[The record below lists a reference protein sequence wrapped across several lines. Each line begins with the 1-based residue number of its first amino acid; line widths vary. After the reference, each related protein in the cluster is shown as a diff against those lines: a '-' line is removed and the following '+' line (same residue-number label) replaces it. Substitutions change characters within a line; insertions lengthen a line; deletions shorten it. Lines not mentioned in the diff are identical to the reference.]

1 MTSDGKE
8 AVVTALT
15 VELMRQAIGTLDAQ
29 FNRIS
34 TMTHFPTL
42 ERPEAVARAVN
53 SRYLSDEQPLVR
65 ELADRA
71 RLPERA
77 RRNVDA
83 RALALVQAVRSA
95 RGSGG
100 ALDAFLREYSL
111 ASREGV
117 ILMCL
122 AEALLRIPDGET
134 ADRLI
139 ADKIPSG
146 AWDEHLGD
154 SESLLVNASTWG
166 LMLTGRV
173 VALDRNEVGE
183 ARSWYGRLAAKL
195 GEPVARAA
203 LKQAMRILGHQ
214 FVMGRDIEAAL
225 ARAAGKEERDYR
237 YSFDM
242 LGEAALTRADAERY
256 RAKYSAA
263 IAAVGRAVEPR
274 ESITARHSISIK
286 LSALHP
292 RYEFTQTQRVMRELY
307 PVIEQLVRE
316 ARDAGIGVT
325 LDAEE
330 ADRLEL
336 SLLLVDKL
344 LASDVTRG
352 FAGFGLAVQA
362 YQKRAWSTID
372 WLLGRLEA
380 ADRRITLR
388 LVKGAYWDS
397 EIKRAQE
404 RGLVG
409 YPVFTRK
416 PNTDVSYLACARLL
430 ESAGERI
437 HAQFATHNAHTIAQV
452 AEVFGG
458 DANRFEFQRLHGM
471 GAELYDS
478 VVRGPWGKFP
488 CRVYAPVGAHEDLLP
503 YLVRRL
509 LENGANTSFVNR
521 IVDGSLPAEEVVAD
535 PIAEVDA
542 LERVAHPRIPLPAN
556 LFAPERANSAGFNFA
571 DGQAVD
577 TLLRDCERASQQ
589 PWSAAPVVSGQTRAG
604 RTTPVCN
611 PANTAEHIGVV
622 TNADA
627 ATVEATIDAAV
638 RAQGDWDDAGGEH
651 RAAILERAA
660 QLFEEH
666 TAALTARCVREAGKT
681 LPDAIGEVR
690 EAVDFLRYYAARA
703 RRDFSH
709 ESTLPGPTGERNLLR
724 LRGKGVFACISPWN
738 FPLAIYTG
746 QVAAALAAGNSVVA
760 KPAEQTPLTAA
771 YATGLMLQAGVPPS
785 ALHFVPGEGGEVG
798 AALTRDPRLAGVVF
812 TGGTDTA
819 RIIERSLAGRPGA
832 IGTLI
837 AETGGLNVML
847 ADSSALAEQLVLD
860 VVQSGFNSAG
870 QRCSA
875 LRVLLV
881 QEEIAPRVQTLLAGA
896 MDEIVVGDP
905 ARLSTDVGP
914 VIDDDAL
921 KMLEG
926 YRAQV
931 EKQARWKHRAPGAGA
946 AGRFFAP
953 LAVEIDSLG
962 SLQREVFGPVV
973 HLVRYRARDLDAL
986 VEAINHL
993 GYGLTLGIHTRI
1005 DGLAQRIAR
1014 ALRVGNVYIN
1024 RNMIGA
1030 VVGVQPFGGM
1040 GLSGTGPKAG
1050 GPHYLHRMATEQT
1063 ITTNTAAIGGNAGLL
1078 SLAAR

>member
-1 MTSDGKE
+1 
-8 AVVTALT
+8 
-15 VELMRQAIGTLDAQ
+15 
-29 FNRIS
+29 
-34 TMTHFPTL
+34 MTHFPAL
-42 ERPEAVARAVN
+42 DRPDSIAKSIN
-53 SRYLSDEQPLVR
+53 SSYLAEEQPLVR
-65 ELADRA
+65 ELADHA
-71 RLPERA
+71 RLPETA

-83 RALALVQAVRSA
+83 RALALVQAVRGA

-173 VALDRNEVGE
+173 VAMDGKEVGE
-183 ARSWYGRLAAKL
+183 ARSWYGKLVAKL

-214 FVMGRDIEAAL
+214 FVMGRDIGAAL
-225 ARAAGKEERDYR
+225 ERAAGKDERDYR

-256 RAKYSAA
+256 REKYSAA
-263 IAAVGRAVEPR
+263 IAAVGRAVNTR
-274 ESITARHSISIK
+274 DSINARHSISIK

-292 RYEFTQTQRVMRELY
+292 RYEFAQARRVMLELY

-316 ARDAGIGVT
+316 SRDAGIGVT

-330 ADRLEL
+330 AERLEL

-344 LASDVTRG
+344 LTSDVTRG
-352 FAGFGLAVQA
+352 YAGFGLAVQA
-362 YQKRAWSTID
+362 YQKRAYSTIG
-372 WLLGRLEA
+372 WLARRLRET
-380 ADRRITLR
+380 DRRISMR

-404 RGLVG
+404 RGLAG

-430 ESAGERI
+430 ESSERI
-437 HAQFATHNAHTIAQV
+437 YPQFATHNAHTIAHV
-452 AEVFGG
+452 AEIFGG

-478 VVRGPWGKFP
+478 VVRGPWGKFA

-521 IVDGSLPAEEVVAD
+521 IVDASLPAEEVVAD

-556 LFAPERANSAGFNFA
+556 LFAPERVNSAGFNFA

-577 TLLRDCERASQQ
+577 ALLRDCERASQQ
-589 PWSAAPVVSGQTRAG
+589 PWSAAPVVSGKTRPG
-604 RTTPVCN
+604 TSTPVLN
-611 PANTAEHIGVV
+611 PANTAEQIGVV

-627 ATVEATIDAAV
+627 ATVDAAIDAAV

-660 QLFEEH
+660 QLYEEH
-666 TAALTARCVREAGKT
+666 TAALVARCVREAGKT

-709 ESTLPGPTGERNLLR
+709 EATLPGPTGERNLLR
-724 LRGKGVFACISPWN
+724 LRGKGVFGCISPWN

-771 YATGLMLQAGVPPS
+771 YATGLLLQAGIPAT
-785 ALHFVPGEGGEVG
+785 ALQFVPGDGGEVG
-798 AALTRDPRLAGVVF
+798 AALTRDPRLAGIVF

-819 RIIERSLAGRPGA
+819 RVIERSMAGRPGA

-896 MDEIVVGDP
+896 MDEMVVGDP
-905 ARLSTDVGP
+905 ARLATDVGP
-914 VIDDDAL
+914 VIDDEAL

-931 EKQARWKHRAPGAGA
+931 EQQARWKHRATAPKES
-946 AGRFFAP
+946 GRFFAP
-953 LAVEIDSLG
+953 LAVEVDSLK
-962 SLQREVFGPVV
+962 SLEREIFGPVV

-986 VEAINHL
+986 VESINHM

-1005 DGLAQRIAR
+1005 DGLAQRVAR

>member
-1 MTSDGKE
+1 
-8 AVVTALT
+8 
-15 VELMRQAIGTLDAQ
+15 
-29 FNRIS
+29 
-34 TMTHFPTL
+34 MTHFPLL
-42 ERPEAVARAVN
+42 ERPDAIARAIN
-53 SRYLSDEQPLVR
+53 SRYLTEEQELVR
-65 ELADRA
+65 DLASRA
-71 RLPERA
+71 RLGESAIRA
-77 RRNVDA
+77 VGA
-83 RALALVQAVRSA
+83 SSLALVQAVRNA
-95 RGSGG
+95 HGSGG

-154 SESLLVNASTWG
+154 SDSLLVNASTWG

-173 VALDRNEVGE
+173 VAFDRRELGE

-214 FVMGRDIEAAL
+214 FVMGRDIESAL
-225 ARAAGKEERDYR
+225 SRAAGKDERDYR

-242 LGEAALTRADAERY
+242 LGEAALTAADAQRY
-256 RAKYSAA
+256 RDKYSSA
-263 IAAVGRAVEPR
+263 IAALGRAVETR

-292 RYEFTQTQRVMRELY
+292 RYEFGQGVRVMRELY
-307 PVIEQLVRE
+307 PIVERLVAESR
-316 ARDAGIGVT
+316 AAGIGVT

-344 LASDVTRG
+344 LASETTRG
-352 FAGFGLAVQA
+352 YAGFGLAVQA
-362 YQKRAWSTID
+362 YQKRAYSTIE
-372 WLLGRLEA
+372 WLIGRLKA
-380 ADRRITLR
+380 TDRRITLR

-404 RGLVG
+404 RGLAG

-416 PNTDVSYLACARLL
+416 SNTDVSYLACAKLL

-437 HAQFATHNAHTIAQV
+437 YPQFATHNAHTIAHV

-478 VVRGPWGKFP
+478 LVRGPAKIWNSRFH

-542 LERVAHPRIPLPAN
+542 LEHVAHPRIPLPAN
-556 LFAPERANSAGFNFA
+556 LFSPERLNSAGFNFA

-577 TLLRDCERASQQ
+577 LLLRDCERASQQ
-589 PWSAAPVVSGQTRAG
+589 PWSAAPVVSGQTRSGASA
-604 RTTPVCN
+604 PVRN
-611 PANTAEHIGVV
+611 PANTGEQIGTVA
-622 TNADA
+622 NADA
-627 ATVEATIDAAV
+627 AAVDAAITAALA
-638 RAQGDWDDAGGEH
+638 AQEDWDETGGEH
-651 RAAILERAA
+651 RAAVLESAA
-660 QLFEEH
+660 QLFEAH
-666 TAALTARCVREAGKT
+666 TAAFTARCVREAGKT

-703 RRDFSH
+703 RCDFSH
-709 ESTLPGPTGERNLLR
+709 EAPLPGPTGERNLLR
-724 LRGKGVFACISPWN
+724 LRGKGVFGCISPWN
-738 FPLAIYTG
+738 FPLAIFTG
-746 QVAAALAAGNSVVA
+746 QVAAALAAGNTVVA

-771 YATGLMLQAGVPPS
+771 YATALLLQAGVPPA
-785 ALHFVPGEGGEVG
+785 ALHFVPGDGAEVG
-798 AALTRDPRLAGVVF
+798 AALTRDPRLSGVVF
-812 TGGTDTA
+812 TGSTETA
-819 RIIERSLAGRPGA
+819 RIIERSMAARPGA

-881 QEEIAPRVQTLLAGA
+881 QEEIAERVQTLLAGS
-896 MDEIVVGDP
+896 MDEIIVGDP
-905 ARLSTDVGP
+905 ARLATDVGP
-914 VIDDDAL
+914 VIDDEAL
-921 KMLEG
+921 KMLED
-926 YRAQV
+926 YRAAV
-931 EKQARWKHRAPGAGA
+931 VKNSRWSHRAPLPAGA
-946 AGRFFAP
+946 RGRFFAP

-962 SLQREVFGPVV
+962 ALEREVFGPIV
-973 HLVRYRARDLDAL
+973 HIVRYRARDLDA
-986 VEAINHL
+986 VVGAINQL

-1005 DGLAQRIAR
+1005 DGLAQRVAR
-1014 ALRVGNVYIN
+1014 SLRVGNVYIN

-1078 SLAAR
+1078 SLASR

>member
-1 MTSDGKE
+1 MT
-8 AVVTALT
+8 
-15 VELMRQAIGTLDAQ
+15 R
-29 FNRIS
+29 
-34 TMTHFPTL
+34 FPTL
-42 ERPEAVARAVN
+42 ERSETVARAIN
-53 SRYLSDEQPLVR
+53 SRYLAEEQSLVR
-65 ELADRA
+65 GLAERA
-71 RLPERA
+71 RLAPEAAHRA
-77 RRNVDA
+77 GS
-83 RALALVQAVRSA
+83 RALELVQAVRNA

-154 SESLLVNASTWG
+154 SESMLVNASTWG

-173 VALDRNEVGE
+173 VALDGKDVGE
-183 ARSWYGRLAAKL
+183 ARSWYGRLVARL

-214 FVMGRDIEAAL
+214 FVMGRDIHSAL
-225 ARAAGKEERDYR
+225 TRAAGKEERDYR

-256 RAKYSAA
+256 REKYSAA

-292 RYEFTQTQRVMRELY
+292 RYEFAQTGRVLRELY
-307 PVIEQLVRE
+307 PTIEQLVGE
-316 ARDAGIGVT
+316 ARAAGIGVT

-336 SLLLVDKL
+336 SLLLVERL
-344 LASDVTRG
+344 LASEVTRG
-352 FAGFGLAVQA
+352 YAGFGLAVQA
-362 YQKRAWSTID
+362 YQKRAHATIE
-372 WLLGRLEA
+372 WLVNRLKA

-404 RGLVG
+404 RGLAG

-416 PNTDVSYLACARLL
+416 PNTDVSYLACAKLL
-430 ESAGERI
+430 ERAGDRI
-437 HAQFATHNAHTIAQV
+437 YPQFATHNAHTIAHV
-452 AEVFGG
+452 AELFGG
-458 DANRFEFQRLHGM
+458 DASRFEFQRLHGM

-478 VVRGPWGKFP
+478 VVRGPWGKFA

-521 IVDGSLPAEEVVAD
+521 IVDASLPAEEVVAD

-542 LERVAHPRIPLPAN
+542 LENVAHPRIPSPAA
-556 LFAPERANSAGFNFA
+556 LFAPERVNSAGFNFA
-571 DGQAVD
+571 DGQAFD
-577 TLLRDCERASQQ
+577 TLMRDCERASQQ
-589 PWSAAPVVSGQTRAG
+589 PWSAAPIVSGQVRAG
-604 RTTPVCN
+604 SSIAVFN
-611 PANTAEHIGVV
+611 PANTSEQIGSVS
-622 TNADA
+622 NADA
-627 ATVEATIDAAV
+627 ATVDSAIGAALA
-638 RAQGDWDDAGGEH
+638 AQGDWDAAGGEQ
-651 RAAILERAA
+651 RATALERAA

-666 TAALTARCVREAGKT
+666 TAPLVARCVREAGKT

-690 EAVDFLRYYAARA
+690 EAVDFLRYYAVRA
-703 RRDFSH
+703 RRDFAH
-709 ESTLPGPTGERNLLR
+709 ETALPGPTGERNLLR

-771 YATGLMLQAGVPPS
+771 YATGLLLQAGVPAA
-785 ALHFVPGEGGEVG
+785 ALQFVPGEGGDVG

-819 RIIERSLAGRPGA
+819 RTIERAMAQRSGA

-881 QEEIAPRVQTLLAGA
+881 QDEIATRVKSLLRGC
-896 MDEIVVGDP
+896 MDEISVGDP
-905 ARLSTDVGP
+905 ARLDTDVGP

-921 KMLEG
+921 RMLES
-926 YRAQV
+926 YAAQV
-931 EKQARWKHRAPGAGA
+931 TKGATWSHRAPASGDSR
-946 AGRFFAP
+946 GRFFAP
-953 LAVEIDSLG
+953 LAVEVESLAA
-962 SLQREVFGPVV
+962 LEREVFGPVV
-973 HLVRYRARDLDAL
+973 HIVRYRARDLDSL
-986 VEAINHL
+986 IGAINNL

-1005 DGLAQRIAR
+1005 DGLAQRVAR

>member
-1 MTSDGKE
+1 M
-8 AVVTALT
+8 A
-15 VELMRQAIGTLDAQ
+15 
-29 FNRIS
+29 NR
-34 TMTHFPTL
+34 FPPL
-42 ERPEAVARAVN
+42 PRADHIARAIN
-53 SRYLSDEQPLVR
+53 ARYLSDEESLVR
-65 ELADRA
+65 DLSSKA
-71 RLPERA
+71 RLSDDPH
-77 RRNVDA
+77 RNVSA
-83 RALALVQAVRSA
+83 RALALVQAVRAA
-95 RGSGG
+95 RGAGG

-111 ASREGV
+111 ASREGI

-146 AWDEHLGD
+146 AWEEHLGD
-154 SESLLVNASTWG
+154 SESLFVNASTWG

-173 VALDRNEVGE
+173 VSLDRNDVGE
-183 ARSWYGRLAAKL
+183 ARSWYSRLVGKL

-225 ARAAGKEERDYR
+225 ERAAGKDERDYR

-242 LGEAALTRADAERY
+242 LGEAALTRDDAERY
-256 RAKYSAA
+256 REKYAAA
-263 IAAVGRAVEPR
+263 IAAVGQRVAAR

-292 RYEFTQTQRVMRELY
+292 RYEFAQSERVMAELY
-307 PVIEQLVRE
+307 PVIEALVRA

-330 ADRLEL
+330 AERLEL
-336 SLLLVDKL
+336 SLMLVDKL
-344 LASDVTRG
+344 LASEVTRG
-352 FAGFGLAVQA
+352 YAGFGLAVQA
-362 YQKRAWSTID
+362 YQKRAYSTLE
-372 WLLGRLEA
+372 WLVKRLRET
-380 ADRRITLR
+380 DRRITLR

-404 RGLVG
+404 RGLSG

-430 ESAGERI
+430 ETVGDRI
-437 HAQFATHNAHTIAQV
+437 YPQFATHNAHTIAYI
-452 AEVFGG
+452 AELFRG
-458 DANRFEFQRLHGM
+458 DAGRFEFQRLHGM
-471 GAELYDS
+471 GAELYDG
-478 VVRGPWGKFP
+478 VVRGPWGKFA

-521 IVDGSLPAEEVVAD
+521 IVDASLPAEEVVAD
-535 PIAEVDA
+535 PVAEVDG
-542 LERVAHPRIPLPAN
+542 LERVAHPRIPLPSQ
-556 LFAPERANSAGFNFA
+556 LFGSERANSAGFNLA

-577 TLLRDCERASQQ
+577 HLLKECERASAQ
-589 PWSAAPVVSGQTRAG
+589 PWSAAPIVAGQSRAG
-604 RTTPVCN
+604 V
-611 PANTAEHIGVV
+611 PANCVSPGDTRETIGQVV
-622 TNADA
+622 NADA
-627 ATVEATIDAAV
+627 AAVASAVESAV
-638 RAQGDWDDAGGEH
+638 RAFGDWDAEGGEK

-660 QLFEEH
+660 AIYEQQ
-666 TAALTARCVREAGKT
+666 TPALIARCVREAGKT

-690 EAVDFLRYYAARA
+690 EAVDFLRYYAVRA
-703 RRDFSH
+703 RRDFTH
-709 ESTLPGPTGERNLLR
+709 EATLPGPTGERNLLR
-724 LRGKGVFACISPWN
+724 LRGKGVFACVSPWN

-746 QVAAALAAGNSVVA
+746 QIAAALAAGNTVIA

-771 YATGLMLQAGVPPS
+771 FATGLLLQAGVPPEV
-785 ALHFVPGEGGEVG
+785 LHFLPGDGATVGG
-798 AALTRDPRLAGVVF
+798 ALTRDPRLAGVVF
-812 TGGTDTA
+812 TGSTDTA
-819 RIIERSLAGRPGA
+819 RLIERSLAARPGP

-860 VVQSGFNSAG
+860 AVHSGFNSAG

-875 LRVLLV
+875 LRILLV
-881 QEEIAPRVQTLLAGA
+881 QEEIADRVKRLLAGC
-896 MDEIVVGDP
+896 MDELVVGDP
-905 ARLSTDVGP
+905 ARLATDIGP
-914 VIDDDAL
+914 VIDDEARG
-921 KMLEG
+921 KLERHAATITRG
-926 YRAQV
+926 
-931 EKQARWKHRAPGAGA
+931 ARWGHRAPLAAGA
-946 AGRFFAP
+946 HGRYFAP
-953 LAVEIDSLG
+953 LAVEVDSLV
-962 SLQREVFGPVV
+962 SIKEEVFGPIV
-973 HLVRYRARDLDAL
+973 HLVTWRARDLDAV
-986 VEAINHL
+986 VESINAL

-1014 ALRVGNVYIN
+1014 QLRIGNVYIN

-1030 VVGVQPFGGM
+1030 VVGVQPFGGA

-1050 GPHYLHRMATEQT
+1050 GPHYLHRLATEQT

-1078 SLAAR
+1078 SLAH

>member
-1 MTSDGKE
+1 M
-8 AVVTALT
+8 
-15 VELMRQAIGTLDAQ
+15 Q
-29 FNRIS
+29 
-34 TMTHFPTL
+34 HFPPL
-42 ERPEAVARAVN
+42 DRPNSVAAAIN
-53 SRYLSDEQPLVR
+53 PAYLADEQSLVR
-65 ELADRA
+65 ALADHA
-71 RLPERA
+71 RLPETA
-77 RRNVDA
+77 ARNVSA

-95 RGSGG
+95 RGTGG

-146 AWDEHLGD
+146 AWDDHLGD

-183 ARSWYGRLAAKL
+183 ARSWYSRLVGKL

-214 FVMGRDIEAAL
+214 FVMGRDIEGAL
-225 ARAAGKEERDYR
+225 ARAAGKEERDFR

-256 RAKYSAA
+256 REKYSAA
-263 IAAVGRAVEPR
+263 IAAVGRAVGKR
-274 ESITARHSISIK
+274 ESITVRHSISIK

-292 RYEFTQTQRVMRELY
+292 RYEFAQADRVMKQLC
-307 PVIEQLVRE
+307 PVVEQLVRE

-344 LASDVTRG
+344 LSGEVTRG
-352 FAGFGLAVQA
+352 YAGFGLAVQA
-362 YQKRAWSTID
+362 YQKRARATLE
-372 WLLGRLEA
+372 WLIGRLRA
-380 ADRRITLR
+380 TDRRITLR

-404 RGLVG
+404 RGLAG

-416 PNTDVSYLACARLL
+416 ANTDVSYLACARLL
-430 ESAGERI
+430 ESAGDRI
-437 HAQFATHNAHTIAQV
+437 YPQFATHNAHTIAHV

-458 DANRFEFQRLHGM
+458 DPNRFEFQRLHGM

-478 VVRGPWGKFP
+478 VVRGPWGKYA

-521 IVDGSLPAEEVVAD
+521 IVDASLPAEEVVAD

-542 LERVAHPRIPLPAN
+542 LERVAHPRIPLPSG
-556 LFAPERANSAGFNFA
+556 LFGSERQNSKGFNFA

-577 TLLRDCERASQQ
+577 ALLRECERASSHT
-589 PWSAAPVVSGQTRAG
+589 WSAAPIIDGQTMTGAAS
-604 RTTPVCN
+604 PVTN
-611 PANTAEHIGVV
+611 PARIADELGGVV
-622 TNADA
+622 NADA
-627 ATVEATIDAAV
+627 RTVAEAIGIAM
-638 RAQGDWDDAGGEH
+638 RAQDEWDAMGGEK

-660 QLFEEH
+660 ILFEEH
-666 TAALTARCVREAGKT
+666 TPPLVARCVREAGKT

-690 EAVDFLRYYAARA
+690 EAVDFLRYYAQRA

-709 ESTLPGPTGERNLLR
+709 ETTLPGPTGERNLMR
-724 LRGKGVFACISPWN
+724 LRGKGVFGCISPWN

-746 QVAAALAAGNSVVA
+746 QVAAALAAGNTVVA

-771 YATGLMLQAGVPPS
+771 YATGLLLQAGIPAEV
-785 ALHFVPGEGGEVG
+785 LHFVPGDGATVG
-798 AALTRDPRLAGVVF
+798 AALTADPRLAGVVF
-812 TGGTDTA
+812 TGSNETA
-819 RIIERSLAGRPGA
+819 RMIERSLAARPGP

-875 LRVLLV
+875 LRILLV
-881 QEEIAPRVQTLLAGA
+881 QEEIAPRVQTLLAGC
-896 MDEIVVGDP
+896 MDEIHVGDP
-905 ARLSTDVGP
+905 AHLSTDVGP

-921 KMLEG
+921 RMLEQHASSIV
-926 YRAQV
+926 RN
-931 EKQARWKHRAPGAGA
+931 ARWSHRAPEGPKE
-946 AGRFFAP
+946 GRFFAP
-953 LAVEIDSLG
+953 LAVEIESLANM
-962 SLQREVFGPVV
+962 REIFGPIV
-973 HLVRYRARDLDAL
+973 HVLRYRARDFDA
-986 VEAINHL
+986 VVAEINGL

-1014 ALRVGNVYIN
+1014 SLRVGNVYIN

>member
-1 MTSDGKE
+1 M
-8 AVVTALT
+8 ANFL
-15 VELMRQAIGTLDAQ
+15 
-29 FNRIS
+29 
-34 TMTHFPTL
+34 PL
-42 ERPEAVARAVN
+42 ERNDSIAKAINPQ
-53 SRYLSDEQPLVR
+53 YLTEEQPLVR
-65 ELADRA
+65 MLADQA
-71 RLPERA
+71 RLPEAAA
-77 RRNVDA
+77 RNAGA
-83 RALALVQAVRSA
+83 RALGLVQAVRAA

-146 AWDEHLGD
+146 AWDDHLGD
-154 SESLLVNASTWG
+154 SDSLLVNASTWG

-173 VALDRNEVGE
+173 VSLDRNEVGE
-183 ARSWYGRLAAKL
+183 ARSWYARLVGKL

-214 FVMGRDIEAAL
+214 FVMGRDIESAL
-225 ARAAGKEERDYR
+225 SRAAGKEERDYR

-256 RAKYSAA
+256 REKYAAA
-263 IAAVGRAVEPR
+263 IMAVGKAVETR
-274 ESITARHSISIK
+274 DSITARHSISIK

-292 RYEFTQTQRVMRELY
+292 RYEFAQAKRVMVELY
-307 PVIEQLVRE
+307 PVIESLVRMS
-316 ARDAGIGVT
+316 RDAGIGVT

-330 ADRLEL
+330 AERLEL

-352 FAGFGLAVQA
+352 YAGFGLAVQA
-362 YQKRAWSTID
+362 YQKRAYGTLE
-372 WLLGRLEA
+372 WLIRRLRET
-380 ADRRITLR
+380 DRRITLR

-404 RGLVG
+404 RGLDG

-430 ESAGERI
+430 ESASDRI
-437 HAQFATHNAHTIAQV
+437 YAQFATHNAHTIAHV

-478 VVRGPWGKFP
+478 VVRGPWGKYA

-521 IVDGSLPAEEVVAD
+521 IVDASLPAEEVVAD
-535 PIAEVDA
+535 PVAEVDA
-542 LERVAHPRIPLPAN
+542 LERVAHPRIPLPVN
-556 LFAPERANSAGFNFA
+556 LFAPERSNSAGFNFA

-577 TLLRDCERASQQ
+577 ALLRDCARASQQ
-589 PWSAAPVVSGQTRAG
+589 PWSAAPIISGQS
-604 RTTPVCN
+604 RTGKSSALFN
-611 PANTAEHIGVV
+611 PADTTEQIGSV
-622 TNADA
+622 TVADA
-627 ATVEATIDAAV
+627 AAVDSAIAAAL
-638 RAQGDWDDAGGEH
+638 RAQEDWDEQGGEK

-660 QLFEEH
+660 TLFEEQ
-666 TAALTARCVREAGKT
+666 TAAMVARCVREAGKT

-709 ESTLPGPTGERNLLR
+709 ESALPGPTGERNLMR
-724 LRGKGVFACISPWN
+724 LRGKGVFGCISPWN

-746 QVAAALAAGNSVVA
+746 QVAAALAAGNTVVA

-771 YATGLMLQAGVPPS
+771 FATGLLLQAGVPPE
-785 ALHFVPGEGGEVG
+785 ALQFVPGDGAEVG

-812 TGGTDTA
+812 TGSTDTA
-819 RIIERSLAGRPGA
+819 RMIERAMAARSGA

-881 QEEIAPRVQTLLAGA
+881 QEEIAPRVKTLLAGC
-896 MDEIVVGDP
+896 MEDLVVGDP
-905 ARLSTDVGP
+905 ARLDTDVGP
-914 VIDDDAL
+914 VIDDDARS
-921 KMLEG
+921 MLEKHAAEIVKG
-926 YRAQV
+926 
-931 EKQARWKHRAPGAGA
+931 ARWSHRAPAPA
-946 AGRFFAP
+946 NSNGRFFAP
-953 LAVEIDSLG
+953 LAVEIDSL
-962 SLQREVFGPVV
+962 SAMKREVFGPVV
-973 HLVRYRARDLDAL
+973 HLLTYKARDL
-986 VEAINHL
+986 EAVVAAVNAL

-1014 ALRVGNVYIN
+1014 TLRVGNVYIN

>member
-1 MTSDGKE
+1 MNHF
-8 AVVTALT
+8 TA
-15 VELMRQAIGTLDAQ
+15 
-29 FNRIS
+29 
-34 TMTHFPTL
+34 L
-42 ERPEAVARAVN
+42 ERPDAIARAIN
-53 SRYLSDEQPLVR
+53 SHYLADEQGLVR
-65 ELADRA
+65 ELADHA
-71 RLPERA
+71 RLQEAAA
-77 RRNVDA
+77 RSA
-83 RALALVQAVRSA
+83 SSRALALVQAVRA
-95 RGSGG
+95 TRGSGG

-146 AWDEHLGD
+146 AWDDHLGD

-183 ARSWYGRLAAKL
+183 ARSWYARLVGKL

-214 FVMGRDIEAAL
+214 FVMGRDIGEAL
-225 ARAAGKEERDYR
+225 ERAAGKDEKAYR

-242 LGEAALTRADAERY
+242 LGEAALTRADADAY
-256 RAKYSAA
+256 REKYSAA
-263 IAAVGRAVEPR
+263 IAGIRAAAGKAVATR

-292 RYEFTQTQRVMRELY
+292 RYEFAQSARVMRELY
-307 PVIEQLVRE
+307 PVVEQLVRE
-316 ARDAGIGVT
+316 SRDAGIGVT

-330 ADRLEL
+330 AERLEI

-344 LASDVTRG
+344 LGSEVTRG
-352 FAGFGLAVQA
+352 YAGFGLAVQA
-362 YQKRAWSTID
+362 YQKRAYAVIE
-372 WLLGRLEA
+372 WLVARLRQT
-380 ADRRITLR
+380 DRRITLR

-404 RGLVG
+404 RGLAG

-437 HAQFATHNAHTIAQV
+437 YPQFATHNAHTIAHV
-452 AEVFGG
+452 AELFGDPG
-458 DANRFEFQRLHGM
+458 RFEFQRLHGM

-478 VVRGPWGKFP
+478 VVRGPWGKHA

-521 IVDGSLPAEEVVAD
+521 IVDASLPAEEVVAD
-535 PIAEVDA
+535 PVAEVDS
-542 LERVAHPRIPLPAN
+542 LERVAHPRIPLPVN

-577 TLLRDCERASQQ
+577 ALMRDAERASQQ
-589 PWSAAPVVSGQTRAG
+589 PWSAAPIVTSRSTATARPGAAQ
-604 RTTPVCN
+604 PVFN
-611 PANTAEHIGVV
+611 PARAREQVGSVS
-622 TNADA
+622 NAN
-627 ATVEATIDAAV
+627 ATIVEAAIGAAAAAQEDWDSYGGEK
-638 RAQGDWDDAGGEH
+638 RAQV
-651 RAAILERAA
+651 LERAA
-660 QLFEEH
+660 VLFEEH
-666 TAALTARCVREAGKT
+666 AAALVARCVREAGKT

-703 RRDFSH
+703 RRDFTH
-709 ESTLPGPTGERNLLR
+709 ELALPGPTGERNQLR
-724 LRGKGVFACISPWN
+724 LRGKGVFGCISPWN

-746 QVAAALAAGNSVVA
+746 QVAAALAAGNAVIA

-771 YATGLMLQAGVPPS
+771 HATGLLLQAGVPPEV
-785 ALHFVPGEGGEVG
+785 LQFVPGDGAEVG
-798 AALTRDPRLAGVVF
+798 GALTRDPRLAGIVF
-812 TGGTDTA
+812 TGSTDTA
-819 RIIERSLAGRPGA
+819 RLIERSLAARPGA
-832 IGTLI
+832 VGTLI

-860 VVQSGFNSAG
+860 AVSSGFNSAG

-875 LRVLLV
+875 LRVLLL
-881 QEEIAPRVQTLLAGA
+881 QEEIAPRVQALLAGC
-896 MDEIVVGDP
+896 MDELRVGDP
-905 ARLSTDVGP
+905 ASLATDIGP

-921 KMLEG
+921 AMLEKHA
-926 YRAQV
+926 AQITRG
-931 EKQARWKHRAPGAGA
+931 ARWHHRAPAGPED
-946 AGRFFAP
+946 GRYFAP
-953 LAVEIDSLG
+953 LAVEIDSLE
-962 SLQREVFGPVV
+962 SLQKEVFGPIVHVV
-973 HLVRYRARDLDAL
+973 KYRARDLDA
-986 VEAINHL
+986 VVRAVNAM

-1005 DGLAQRIAR
+1005 DGLAQRVAR
-1014 ALRVGNVYIN
+1014 ELKIGNVYIN

-1030 VVGVQPFGGM
+1030 VVGVQPFGGN

-1050 GPHYLHRMATEQT
+1050 GPHYLHRMANEQT

>member
-1 MTSDGKE
+1 MTK
-8 AVVTALT
+8 
-15 VELMRQAIGTLDAQ
+15 
-29 FNRIS
+29 
-34 TMTHFPTL
+34 FPLL
-42 ERPEAVARAVN
+42 ERADGIAKAINPQ
-53 SRYLSDEQPLVR
+53 YLAEEQPLVR
-65 ELADRA
+65 ALADQA
-71 RLPERA
+71 RLPEAAARA
-77 RRNVDA
+77 A
-83 RALALVQAVRSA
+83 GTRALALVQAVRA
-95 RGSGG
+95 QRGSGG

-139 ADKIPSG
+139 ADKIPTG

-154 SESLLVNASTWG
+154 SDSMLVNASTWG

-173 VALDRNEVGE
+173 VSLDRNEVGE
-183 ARSWYGRLAAKL
+183 ARSWYSRLVGKL

-214 FVMGRDIEAAL
+214 FVMGRDIESAL
-225 ARAAGKEERDYR
+225 TRAAGKEERDYR

-256 RAKYSAA
+256 REKYAAA
-263 IAAVGRAVEPR
+263 IASVGRAVETR
-274 ESITARHSISIK
+274 DSITARHSISIK

-292 RYEFTQTQRVMRELY
+292 RYEFAQARRVMTELY
-307 PVIEQLVRE
+307 PVIESLVRMG
-316 ARDAGIGVT
+316 RDAGIGVT

-330 ADRLEL
+330 AERLEL
-336 SLLLVDKL
+336 SLLLVDRL
-344 LASDVTRG
+344 LTSDVTRG
-352 FAGFGLAVQA
+352 YAGFGLAVQA
-362 YQKRAWSTID
+362 YQKRAHATLE
-372 WLLGRLEA
+372 WLVKRLRET
-380 ADRRITLR
+380 DRRITLR

-404 RGLVG
+404 RGLAG

-416 PNTDVSYLACARLL
+416 ANTDVSYLACARLL

-437 HAQFATHNAHTIAQV
+437 YPQFATHNAHTIAHI

-458 DANRFEFQRLHGM
+458 DSNRFEFQRLHGM

-478 VVRGPWGKFP
+478 VVRGPWGKYA

-521 IVDGSLPAEEVVAD
+521 IVDASLPAEEVVAD
-535 PIAEVDA
+535 PVAEVDA

-577 TLLRDCERASQQ
+577 ALLKECQRASQQ
-589 PWSAAPVVSGQTRAG
+589 SWSAAPIVSGQPRAG
-604 RTTPVCN
+604 KGAPLPN
-611 PANTAEHIGVV
+611 PADSGDLIGNVIA
-622 TNADA
+622 ADA
-627 ATVEATIDAAV
+627 AAVDSAIGAAV
-638 RAQGDWDDAGGEH
+638 AAQEDWDAAGGER
-651 RAAILERAA
+651 RAAVLERAA
-660 QLFEEH
+660 TLYEEH
-666 TAALTARCVREAGKT
+666 TAALVARCVREAGKT

-709 ESTLPGPTGERNLLR
+709 EATLPGPTGERNLLR
-724 LRGKGVFACISPWN
+724 LRGKGVFGCISPWN

-746 QVAAALAAGNSVVA
+746 QIAAALAAGNTVVA
-760 KPAEQTPLTAA
+760 KPAEQTPITAA
-771 YATGLMLQAGVPPS
+771 YATGLLLQAGVPPE
-785 ALHFVPGEGGEVG
+785 ALHFVPGDGAEVG
-798 AALTRDPRLAGVVF
+798 GALTRDPRLAGVVF
-812 TGGTDTA
+812 TGSTDTA
-819 RIIERSLAGRPGA
+819 RLIERSMAARPGA
-832 IGTLI
+832 IGTLV

-881 QEEIAPRVQTLLAGA
+881 QEEIAPRVRTLLAGA
-896 MDEIVVGDP
+896 MDDLVVGDP
-905 ARLSTDVGP
+905 ARLETDVGP
-914 VIDDDAL
+914 VIDADAL
-921 KMLEG
+921 AMLEQHAAHIVNG
-926 YRAQV
+926 AS
-931 EKQARWKHRAPGAGA
+931 WSHRAPKPAIGS
-946 AGRFFAP
+946 GRFFAP
-953 LAVEIDSLG
+953 LAVEIDSLAAM
-962 SLQREVFGPVV
+962 QREVFGPVV
-973 HLVRYRARDLDAL
+973 HMLKYRARDLDSVVAA
-986 VEAINHL
+986 VNAL

-1014 ALRVGNVYIN
+1014 GLRVGNVYIN

-1050 GPHYLHRMATEQT
+1050 GPYYLHRLATEQT
-1063 ITTNTAAIGGNAGLL
+1063 ITTNTSAIGGNAGLM